1 MRFSVMLKRV
11 LVVFCLCLPLCA
23 GAAPL
28 IMVFGDSLSSA
39 YGLPQE
45 AGWVSLLK
53 KRLQQEQLD
62 YQVINTSVT
71 GETTRGGLSRI
82 AQSLATHH
90 PAIVILEL
98 GGNDGLRGQP
108 VEATRYN
115 LEGIIKACQLH
126 GAKVLLIGM
135 RLPPN
140 YGTAYTQKFQSIYP
154 ELAKRY
160 TLPLMPY
167 MLEGFGHDPAMFQ
180 PDRIHPA
187 AAAQPIILD
196 NIWKTLKPLL
206 G

>member
-53 KRLQQEQLD
+53 KRLQQERLD
-62 YQVINTSVT
+62 YQVINTSIT

>member
-1 MRFSVMLKRV
+1 
-11 LVVFCLCLPLCA
+11 
-23 GAAPL
+23 
-28 IMVFGDSLSSA
+28 MVFGDSLSSA

-45 AGWVSLLK
+45 VGWVSLLK
-53 KRLQQEQLD
+53 KRLQQERLD

-108 VEATRYN
+108 VEATRDN

-126 GAKVLLIGM
+126 GAEVLLIGM

-160 TLPLMPY
+160 SLPLMPY
-167 MLEGFGHDPAMFQ
+167 MLEGFGYDPGMFQ
-180 PDRIHPA
+180 SDGIHPA

-196 NIWKTLKPLL
+196 NIWKFLKLL
-206 G
+206 LS

>member
-1 MRFSVMLKRV
+1 
-11 LVVFCLCLPLCA
+11 
-23 GAAPL
+23 
-28 IMVFGDSLSSA
+28 MVFGDSLSSG
-39 YGLPQE
+39 YGLPQD

-53 KRLQQEQLD
+53 KRLQQERLD
-62 YQVINTSVT
+62 YEVVNTSIS

-82 AQSLATHH
+82 AQSLAAHH
-90 PAIVILEL
+90 PSIVILEL

-108 VEATRYN
+108 VEATRNN
-115 LEGIIKACQLH
+115 LEGIIKACQLR

-140 YGTAYTQKFQSIYP
+140 YGTAYTQKFHIIYP

-160 TLPLMPY
+160 RLPLTPFMF
-167 MLEGFGHDPAMFQ
+167 EGFSYDPAMFQ
-180 PDRIHPA
+180 SDGVHPA

-206 G
+206 D

>member
-1 MRFSVMLKRV
+1 
-11 LVVFCLCLPLCA
+11 
-23 GAAPL
+23 
-28 IMVFGDSLSSA
+28 MVFGDSLSSG

-53 KRLQQEQLD
+53 KRLQQERLD
-62 YQVINTSVT
+62 YQVINTSIS

-90 PAIVILEL
+90 PAIVILQL

-108 VEATRYN
+108 VEATRDN

-126 GAKVLLIGM
+126 GAKVLLISM

-154 ELAKRY
+154 ELAKRDG
-160 TLPLMPY
+160 LPLMPY
-167 MLEGFGHDPAMFQ
+167 MLEGFGTDPAMFQ

>member
-1 MRFSVMLKRV
+1 
-11 LVVFCLCLPLCA
+11 
-23 GAAPL
+23 
-28 IMVFGDSLSSA
+28 MVFGDSLSSA

-53 KRLQQEQLD
+53 KRLQQERLD

-187 AAAQPIILD
+187 AAAQSIILD

>member
-1 MRFSVMLKRV
+1 
-11 LVVFCLCLPLCA
+11 
-23 GAAPL
+23 
-28 IMVFGDSLSSA
+28 MVFGDSLSSA

-53 KRLQQEQLD
+53 KRLQQERLD
-62 YQVINTSVT
+62 YQVINTSIT

-108 VEATRYN
+108 VETTRDN

-160 TLPLMPY
+160 SLPLMPY
-167 MLEGFGHDPAMFQ
+167 MLEGFGHDPTMFQ

-206 G
+206 GNL